1 MKVLAM
7 IGTVLGVAVAAPA
20 AAEEEGPAPIEVM
33 VLGTYHFDNPGR
45 DLNNVEADDVTL
57 PKRQAELEALSEAL
71 AAWRPTRIMVESRSD
86 APDLTDRRYAAFTPA
101 ALSTERNETVQIGYR
116 LAHRLKLGKVH
127 AIDEQPGPGE
137 PDYFPFGK
145 VADYAAAHGLQ
156 PRIDALMAKGAA
168 ITRATQDRMA
178 SASIAELLIDHNDPD
193 GAASRIDIY
202 YELLPIGDAEQQPGA
217 ELNAMWYMRNAK
229 IFAKL
234 IKASEPG
241 DRILVVYGSGH
252 NYWLRHFASST
263 PGFRSV
269 DPLPYLKAAAGK

>member
-7 IGTVLGVAVAAPA
+7 IGAVLAMTAPGA
-20 AAEEEGPAPIEVM
+20 GAAEPAPVEVM
-33 VLGTYHFDNPGR
+33 VLGAYHFDNPGR
-45 DLNNVEADDVTL
+45 DLNNVEADDVTT
-57 PKRQAELEALSEAL
+57 PKRQAELEALAEAL
-71 AAWRPTRIMVESRSD
+71 AAFRPTKVMVESRSSS
-86 APDLTDRRYAAFTPA
+86 PDLMDERYAAFQPA
-101 ALSTERNETVQIGYR
+101 ALASERNETVQIGYR
-116 LAHRLKLGKVH
+116 LAHRLRLGKVH

-145 VADYAAAHGLQ
+145 VAEFAAANGLQ
-156 PRIDALMAKGAA
+156 GRIDALMAKGAA
-168 ITRATQDRMA
+168 ITGATQDKMA
-178 SASIAELLIDHNDPD
+178 RASIAELLIDHNDPQ
-193 GAASRIDIY
+193 GAASRIDLY
-202 YELLPIGDAEQQPGA
+202 YELLAIGDAERQPGA

-234 IKASEPG
+234 INVAEPG

>member
-1 MKVLAM
+1 MKAIAM
-7 IGTVLGVAVAAPA
+7 IGAALAMAAAAPA
-20 AAEEEGPAPIEVM
+20 TPAEPVEVM

-45 DLNNVEADDVTL
+45 DLNNIAADDVTT
-57 PKRQAELEALSEAL
+57 PKRQAELAALAEAL
-71 AAWRPTRIMVESRSD
+71 AGWRPTKVMVESRSPS
-86 APDLTDRRYAAFTPA
+86 ADLVDPRYASFTPA
-101 ALSTERNETVQIGYR
+101 DLAGDRNETVQIGYR
-116 LAHRLKLGKVH
+116 LAHRLKLARVH

-145 VADYAAAHGLQ
+145 VAEFAAAHGLQ

-168 ITRATQDRMA
+168 ITAATQDKMA
-178 SASIAELLIDHNDPD
+178 TASIAELLIDHNDPNQP
-193 GAASRIDIY
+193 ASRIDVY
-202 YELLPIGDAEQQPGA
+202 YELLGIGDSDRQPGA

-234 IKASEPG
+234 MSVAEPG

-269 DPLPYLKAAAGK
+269 DPLPYLRAAAAGK

>member
-1 MKVLAM
+1 MNAAAMIGAVLAM
-7 IGTVLGVAVAAPA
+7 AVSSPA
-20 AAEEEGPAPIEVM
+20 AADPAPVEVM
-33 VLGTYHFDNPGR
+33 VLGTFHFDNPGR
-45 DLNNVEADDVTL
+45 DLHNIAADDVTA
-57 PKRQAELEALSEAL
+57 PKRQAELAALAEAL
-71 AAWRPTRIMVESRSD
+71 AAWRPTKVMIESRSD
-86 APDLTDRRYAAFTPA
+86 SPDLVDPRYPAFTTA
-101 ALSTERNETVQIGYR
+101 ELTRERNETVQIGYR
-116 LAHRLKLGKVH
+116 LARRLDLDAVH
-127 AIDEQPGPGE
+127 AIDEQTGPGE

-145 VADYAAAHGLQ
+145 VAEFAAANGLQ

-168 ITRATQDRMA
+168 ITAATQRKLPNA
-178 SASIAELLIDHNDPD
+178 NIAELLIDHNDPD

-202 YELLPIGDAEQQPGA
+202 YELLPIGDTNQQPGA

-234 IKASEPG
+234 IKAAAPG

-269 DPLPYLKAAAGK
+269 DPVPYLKAAARR

>member
-1 MKVLAM
+1 MKGLRMIGAALAM
-7 IGTVLGVAVAAPA
+7 AASA
-20 AAEEEGPAPIEVM
+20 TAGAAEPAPVEVM

-45 DLNNVEADDVTL
+45 DLNNVTADDVTL
-57 PKRQAELEALSEAL
+57 PKRQAELAALSEAL
-71 AAWRPTRIMVESRSD
+71 AAFRPTKVMVERQSA
-86 APDLTDRRYAAFTPA
+86 APDLADDRFAAFTPA
-101 ALSTERNETVQIGYR
+101 ALASDRNEIVQIGYR

-145 VADYAAAHGLQ
+145 VAEFAAANGLQ

-168 ITRATQDRMA
+168 ITAAAQAKMATA
-178 SASIAELLIDHNDPD
+178 TIAELLIDDNDPD
-193 GAASRIDIY
+193 GAASRIDLY
-202 YELLPIGDAEQQPGA
+202 YELLPIGDANQQPGA

-234 IKASEPG
+234 IKAAEPG

-252 NYWLRHFASST
+252 NYWLRHFASAT

-269 DPLPYLKAAAGK
+269 DPLPYLRAAAGK